1 MRITMLPLT
10 VLILAGTH
18 AFAASFDCRMAS
30 TGIEKMICSD
40 EELSQQDEQL
50 AELYT
55 KSLEVVSYKDDLQR
69 QQRHWINKE
78 RNTCKNKD
86 CLRLEYSARI
96 GILENTYAA
105 AKIVRTQSSG
115 VKDKDIVVSAARKM
129 RLAKMLPGE
138 SYSKKELAE
147 RKFCSA
153 FLKDLQEEKN
163 VEFVEPIV
171 TTDDYNDPKLQK
183 YLGRCPDLKPYET
196 VYWLPH
202 IMRFLEEN
210 NIPRSEW
217 EESGSR
223 SYSTRDYKLYE
234 VDLHRNNKKRT
245 TYVFSGECYGGQ
257 VKILDLKRCKI
268 LDEIQVNSLIVYS
281 AVQLIGNE
289 YRVNE
294 SNQCDVNKLTG
305 AKKGVLTYKD
315 NFYIYDLSYSNSIL
329 FMHKFKNRCFCV
341 FETPN

>member
-1 MRITMLPLT
+1 MRIVILPLT
-10 VLILAGTH
+10 VLILVGTH
-18 AFAASFDCRMAS
+18 AFAAGFDCRKAS
-30 TGIEKMICSD
+30 TAIEKMICSD

-50 AELYT
+50 AELYA
-55 KSLEVVSYKDDLQR
+55 KSLAVVSYKDDLQR

-78 RNTCKNKD
+78 RNTCKDKD
-86 CLRLEYSARI
+86 CLRLEYSSRI

-115 VKDKDIVVSAARKM
+115 IKDKDIVVSAARKM
-129 RLAKMLPGE
+129 RLQNMVPGE
-138 SYSKKELAE
+138 TYSKKELAE

-223 SYSTRDYKLYE
+223 SYSTRDYKLYQ
-234 VDLHRNNKKRT
+234 VDSHRNNKKRT
-245 TYVFSGECYGGQ
+245 TYVFSGECDGGDI
-257 VKILDLKRCKI
+257 KILDLKQCKI
-268 LDEIQVNSLIVYS
+268 FDSIQVNSTIKYY
-281 AVQLIGNE
+281 ANKWFEDE

-294 SNQCDVNKLTG
+294 NNQCDVNKLTG
-305 AKKGVLTYKD
+305 AKIGALTYKD

-329 FMHKFKNRCFCV
+329 YLRKVNKHRLCV
-341 FETPN
+341 FEIPN